1 MKLKSIHINEDNEIL
16 IQTDEGT
23 KKILQ
28 GNPLYIPFRTQLE
41 TITFQAYGY
50 EDKRDKY
57 FKHSNEIR
65 KDRQKEE
72 QTYFDDQW
80 NFQK

>member
-57 FKHSNEIR
+57 YKPVGNQR
-65 KDRQKEE
+65 DE

-80 NFQK
+80 NFQNKGA